1 MEKKVDVLNR
11 DSFIIKLKTLI
22 EIMSDNKQGCCF
34 ALNGAWG
41 SGKSFVLEKLE
52 EKLKK
57 QLDNETEESKYYV
70 FHYDCWKYDYYEEP
84 AVAIIAAM
92 IDATDEELKLFSEGV
107 ETAMEVSLK
116 TARKLLGAVASE
128 LCKNKIGIDLVEI
141 ASEAVEEQQEADID
155 DFDSLYGFKRAL
167 ENTRKNIQK
176 IAQDKTVLIVVD
188 ELDRCLPEY
197 AIKVLERLH
206 HIFVDLENIIVLVS
220 MDKNQLEHSIQG
232 IYGNIDVD
240 IYLRKFISFKV
251 DLDNGNASNYS
262 EKYYSYFKMFNILK
276 GQETEVEKIL
286 SDILTKLS
294 MRDQER
300 IFRKAELIHQ
310 IIKEDDISDF
320 SIMLFE
326 ILFLTVAFRTKST
339 DLEWLSKIRWSADSD
354 KRKQLGM
361 EYYNKLAEYEKENS
375 CEVQSFHGKYYIQ
388 KGLSGKTFFLLSAL
402 YNEYNNG
409 YCSKYQCTE
418 ITKEMVEVIH
428 RFALLVDIIDSD

>member
-1 MEKKVDVLNR
+1 MTGKMDVLNR
-11 DSFIIKLKTLI
+11 DSFIIKIKTLI
-22 EIMSDNKQGCCF
+22 DILSESKQGCCF

-52 EKLKK
+52 DKLKK
-57 QLDNETEESKYYV
+57 QFIEETEDNKYYV

-92 IDATDEELKLFSEGV
+92 LDATNEELMLFPEGV
-107 ETAMEVSLK
+107 ETAMALSLK
-116 TARKLLGAVASE
+116 SARKLLTAVASE

-141 ASEAVEEQQEADID
+141 ASEVAEEQKETDFD

-167 ENTRKNIQK
+167 ESARKNIQE
-176 IAQDKTVLIVVD
+176 IAKDKTVLIVVD

-206 HIFVDLENIIVLVS
+206 HIFVDLENVIVLIS
-220 MDKNQLEHSIQG
+220 MDKMQLEHSIQG

-240 IYLRKFISFKV
+240 TYLRKFISFKV
-251 DLDNGNASNYS
+251 DLDNGKASNYC

-276 GQETEVEKIL
+276 GEEAETEKFL

-354 KRKQLGM
+354 KRKQLGI
-361 EYYNKLAEYEKENS
+361 EYYSKLAEYEKERS
-375 CEVQSFHGKYYIQ
+375 CEVQGFHGKYYIQ
-388 KGLSGKTFFLLSAL
+388 SGLSGKTFFLLSAL

-409 YCSKYQCTE
+409 FCSKYQCTD